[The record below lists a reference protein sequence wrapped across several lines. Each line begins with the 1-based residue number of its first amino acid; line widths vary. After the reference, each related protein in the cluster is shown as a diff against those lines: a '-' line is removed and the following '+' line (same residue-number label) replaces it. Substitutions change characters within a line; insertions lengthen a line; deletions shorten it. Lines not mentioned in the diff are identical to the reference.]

1 MLNLLTALC
10 NAWGPAGAE
19 QQIRALIAG
28 YAQAHSTEV
37 QTDTLGNL
45 IVRQGTP
52 GGKRIMLSAHMDEI
66 GLMVTFIDDDGFLR
80 FTTVGG
86 VSPAVLY
93 GQPVR
98 FADGL
103 TGVVHCEKLNDIKD
117 LKIERMYIDIG
128 AESKAA
134 AEERVAIGDMC
145 CYHQSLRQVGK
156 RVVGKALDDRVGC
169 AVLLSVMQQIS
180 QTPYDIYYVFSVQE
194 EVGAH
199 GAKTAAFAIEPH
211 LGLAVDVTGVGDT
224 PNTVPLAMKL
234 GAGAAIKVMD
244 RSVICHPKVRGL
256 LDSTAKDKNIPHQ
269 VEVLPYGGTDAG
281 PIHTSRAGV
290 PSGAVSIPTRYVHT
304 PGEMVDLSDVQ
315 ACIDLL
321 TAFLTTKCSW

>member
-1 MLNLLTALC
+1 MLNLLTAVC
-10 NAWGPAGAE
+10 DVWGPTGAE
-19 QQIRALIAG
+19 QQIRERIAG
-28 YAQAHSTEV
+28 YAQTYADNVH
-37 QTDTLGNL
+37 TDTLGNL
-45 IVRQGTP
+45 IVRQGAP
-52 GGKRIMLSAHMDEI
+52 GGPKIMLSAHMDEI
-66 GLMVTFIDDDGFLR
+66 GLMITFIDENGFLR

-86 VSPAVLY
+86 VSPTILY

-103 TGVVHCEKLNDIKD
+103 TGVVHCEKLNDIKE

-128 AESKAA
+128 AENKAEA
-134 AEERVAIGDMC
+134 QKRVAVGDLC
-145 CYHQSLRQVGK
+145 CYHQSLRQVGR

-169 AVLLSVMQQIS
+169 AVLLSALQRVK

-199 GAKTAAFAIEPH
+199 GAKTAAYAIEPD
-211 LGLAVDVTGVGDT
+211 LGIAVDVTGVGDT
-224 PNTVPLAMKL
+224 PNTTQMATKL

-244 RSVICHPKVRGL
+244 RSVICHPKVRNL
-256 LDSTAKDKNIPHQ
+256 LESIAQDKAIPHQ

-290 PSGAVSIPTRYVHT
+290 PSGAISIPTRYIHT
-304 PGEMVDLSDVQ
+304 PGEMVDLADVH
-315 ACIDLL
+315 ACVDLL
-321 TAFLTTKCSW
+321 VALLTTEHTW